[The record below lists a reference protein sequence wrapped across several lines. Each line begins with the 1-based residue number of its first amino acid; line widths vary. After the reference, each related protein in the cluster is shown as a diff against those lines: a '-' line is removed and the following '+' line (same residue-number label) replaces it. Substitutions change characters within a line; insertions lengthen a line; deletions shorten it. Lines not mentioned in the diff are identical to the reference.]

1 MELEDVFREHE
12 RAVFAYFVRMVGDR
26 HAAEELAQETFY
38 RACGAAIRFRGDSSV
53 KVWLFGIARR
63 VLLEASRKGLF
74 DRPPSIEGLDVA
86 APTMDNDLRMDLERG
101 FGTLEKPDQ
110 ETLMLVDL
118 LGFTPAEASALLS
131 IEAPTFRMRL
141 HRARMR
147 LRTQLEVT
155 TYE

>member
-12 RAVFAYFVRMVGDR
+12 RAVFAYFLRMVGDR
-26 HAAEELAQETFY
+26 HAAEELVQETFF

-74 DRPPSIEGLDVA
+74 DRPPSVDGLDVA
-86 APTMDNDLRMDLERG
+86 APTMDHDLRIDLERA
-101 FGTLEKPDQ
+101 FDILEKPDR
-110 ETLMLVDL
+110 EALMLVDF
-118 LGFTPAEASALLS
+118 LGFTPTEASALMS
-131 IEAPTFRMRL
+131 IDVHTFRMRL
-141 HRARMR
+141 HRALKR

-155 TYE
+155 IP

>member
-12 RAVFAYFVRMVGDR
+12 RAVFAYFFRMVGDR
-26 HAAEELAQETFY
+26 HAAEELAQETFF

-74 DRPPSIEGLDVA
+74 DRPLDIAALDVA
-86 APTMDNDLRMDLERG
+86 APTLDHDLRIDLERA
-101 FGTLEKPDQ
+101 FDTLEKPDR
-110 ETLMLVDL
+110 ETLMLVDF
-118 LGFTPAEASALLS
+118 LGFTPAEASALMN
-131 IEAPTFRMRL
+131 IDAHTFRMRL
-141 HRARMR
+141 HRARKR

-155 TYE
+155 IP